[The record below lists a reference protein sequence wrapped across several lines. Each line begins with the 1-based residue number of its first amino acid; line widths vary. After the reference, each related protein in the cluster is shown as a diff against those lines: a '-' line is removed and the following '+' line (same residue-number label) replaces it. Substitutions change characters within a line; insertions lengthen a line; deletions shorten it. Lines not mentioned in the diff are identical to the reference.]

1 MFGWRLK
8 FNATHAFD
16 MSSRAST
23 ITVYITSSHVYAL
36 NMMSIISSDA
46 CHHSIQFSIGMYMD
60 AVDSEH
66 FAKLRII
73 LIRPIQTAGLSI
85 TFIFMRYRS
94 FFYCLLVS
102 NFCLL

>member
-1 MFGWRLK
+1 
-8 FNATHAFD
+8 

-66 FAKLRII
+66 FCQITHHFNSANTNGRAKYHIHLHAISI
-73 LIRPIQTAGLSI
+73 VFLLFAG
-85 TFIFMRYRS
+85 
-94 FFYCLLVS
+94 
-102 NFCLL
+102 